1 MASALALDELDRKA
15 RIRRMA
21 ETVKRTDVFR
31 WVADE
36 LADIEEGFSRP

>member
-1 MASALALDELDRKA
+1 
-15 RIRRMA
+15 MA
-21 ETVKRTDVFR
+21 EGVRRTDVFR